1 MKDSLKEY
9 KTKRDFKLTKEPGG
23 RKVKK
28 KGKKLIFVIQEHHA
42 RRLHYDFRLELEGV
56 LKSWAVPKGPS
67 LDPHDKR
74 LAVQTEDHPIEYA
87 KFHGTIPK
95 GEYGGGEVFIWDKGT
110 WESLDE
116 DPKAALKKGK
126 LEFRVKGKKING
138 KFMLIRTHYKEEENK
153 KNWLLIKKHD
163 EEEVAG
169 YEVEPS
175 KDVTG
180 KKKQLKKVAKKKLL
194 H

>member
-1 MKDSLKEY
+1 MPAKDQLKEY
-9 KTKRDFKLTKEPGG
+9 NRKRNFSLTKEPSGKKTG
-23 RKVKK
+23 KK
-28 KGKKLIFVIQEHHA
+28 KSKKLIFVVQEHHA

-67 LDPHDKR
+67 LDPTDKR

-110 WESLDE
+110 WESE
-116 DPKAALKKGK
+116 DDDPVSALEKGHLKFK
-126 LEFRVKGKKING
+126 LKGKKLNG
-138 KFMLIRTHYKEEENK
+138 SFVLIRTRYKGDDSGK
-153 KNWLLIKKHD
+153 SWLLIKHHD
-163 EEEVAG
+163 EAKA
-169 YEVEPS
+169 P
-175 KDVTG
+175 
-180 KKKQLKKVAKKKLL
+180 KKASKKVAKKKLL